1 MQLKPLRTEKSSH
14 QAALGR
20 YVFAVDQSK
29 TKPQIKREVEKLFGV
44 QVVKVQTA
52 IMPGKAYRT
61 GRKSQKATRSDWKK
75 ATLTVKS
82 GQKID
87 LFEAKA

>member
-1 MQLKPLRTEKSSH
+1 MQLKPLKTEKSSH

-20 YVFAVDQSK
+20 YVFAVEPAA
-29 TKPQIKREVEKLFGV
+29 TKPQIKRGVEKLFGV

-87 LFEAKA
+87 LFEAKV